1 MIKKKLRVA
10 PGSWLPILASIFAL
24 ATAAAFAVFLRVTME
39 QARFVPRIMNP
50 QADIDGKA
58 VDTLAFVG
66 WGLMFGG
73 IVLMVIFLWF
83 AAKKTLGLMA
93 IPALLYVVGAV
104 LSDWKDI
111 NSATGFSAERWV
123 VLGSIIIVSWLFL
136 MVVTNT
142 IRAKEPLIILAFL
155 AAAGVA
161 VLTFLQREP
170 FVITDS
176 CFTAKNCLDLSR
188 LIQVAGYFVTILFFA
203 LSLDNSY
210 QAEVSETGSADKKTS
225 AKGTAEDKPAGK
237 KSGGAEPKS
246 DGKTVN
252 WALLR
257 PTEEG
262 AKKEEALEE
271 IAEAAEPMA
280 EEAVA
285 EVFDGSESVD
295 EANRRIAEMTA
306 NAPTFEEE
314 MNLVGEI
321 GERKDQP
328 AGGTE
333 FGEKKQRRDV
343 PVPPTPVAGE
353 PGVEVIQYAAAEE
366 ENSGEEKTLAQLLA
380 ERGLLNRTEDPIEQ
394 ADARKAKIADGTAY
408 DSFFNRPVETPVAK
422 PADGPVA
429 EVFGTGFEANE
440 IEDNTDQAA
449 EAPDLTAAEAV
460 IEETAGAAEAVEAAE
475 EASGIADAAEAVK
488 DVAET
493 AAEAAGATA
502 GAADAAAGA
511 VAGAAAA
518 AAAGAAATAF
528 SKAGRK
534 TVYDEL
540 EEQESAADEAADEG
554 ATAFAAKGKG
564 AKANKTREAAE
575 KVGAE
580 DPVLTVPVT
589 PVSGSRLQKV
599 LKEEIITDRDQKLMY
614 RRKVSVFAVIG
625 MCLSVAAL
633 VVGILTTFDIVK
645 IDFFKDENTCLMMLG
660 LGLVMFLVFGT
671 RLTYKDYYTKT
682 IVSERKVVH
691 EESNWEEY
699 VANRLE
705 EDEKNIAALAQ
716 NYVRMTEM
724 YGRLLETTAEL
735 TSNIK
740 ALSMSRQAGIAAA
753 EVAPEE
759 FSAATEPEED
769 LFAPTAEV
777 ERNIED
783 AVAETAEEVAP
794 EEEAPVTETIQAI
807 AVPSLDSIV
816 PAATEPAEEIAEV
829 IEPAAEVAETVAEEP
844 VEKVADVVTEA
855 AEEAFAPVEEIGE
868 VVENVTEE
876 AAAAVEEA
884 ETTVAEAVEQEAET
898 IQAIAVPTVDSIAQ
912 EAEAIE
918 AAAEEP
924 AAEAV
929 EEVAEGAEEVAEALA
944 ETAEETVE
952 AAETAVEEVAA
963 EAAEVAGEVAEAIE
977 EAPKTAEAVEEE
989 VKQDGASANAGI
1001 LAALFSGRNKKTTT
1015 QAEEPA
1021 KAPEAAEPAPE
1032 EPKKEAAA
1040 EEPKQT
1046 GSYNDF
1052 LISTL
1057 FGRKKEKPAEEVKAT
1072 VEEAAESVAE
1082 AVEEVPEAVA
1092 EEVTEVVEAVP
1103 EAVETVTEEVTEA
1116 VEEIPETAEAVAEEV
1131 TEAVEEIPEA
1141 VEETAAETE
1150 AAVEEI
1156 TEAAADELSEAAETV
1171 TEEVAEV
1178 VEEVPEAVETVTEE
1192 VAEAVEEVPEA
1203 VETTTEEV
1211 AEAVEEIPEAVETV
1225 TEEVPAAVE
1234 ETVTEYTDEI
1244 PVTLEE
1250 TAAEYNNLF
1259 AEEVN
1264 EAAEEGRNEVAE
1276 AIESISEAS
1285 QDEVPEYIASPQG
1298 TTTESVKAVTDS
1310 IQTPTWRVP
1319 SPVFGAFGYG
1329 ATLAEE
1335 EAPEDN
1341 SDTMKL
1347 QFSSNTIEE
1356 PMFNN
1361 EQTQNA
1367 FAPESPAPEA
1377 PVEEPIAE
1385 EPITEEAS
1393 ADIFTAAE
1401 PIAEEPVAE
1410 EAPVDFF
1417 TAAEPVAE
1425 EPIAEEPI
1433 LEEPP
1438 VEDFA
1443 IEEPSFEE
1451 PALEETPAEDF
1462 VTAEPEAEAAPAEP
1476 EEKTVASVP
1485 EWKPAGEQKKAPFY
1499 RPSIYGEDSIE
1510 DAVNNE
1516 EMPKVNVPQQR
1527 ETAASAPKQDDG
1539 IIEGFVMPT
1548 FRGFTYSDDVEQ
1560 EPTDDDAEEQMY
1572 NGSYKMKSFL
1582 ARKTSQNEQMN
1593 QYLYESDDD
1602 DDFSIG
1608 ADAPAS
1614 SGLYHGAEIPEAVM
1628 ADDEDMFAEPELPTT
1643 EMDFSEPEL
1652 PEAEFGFEEPQM
1664 PETTS
1669 STWDEEPVMPTW
1681 KPSMAWDR
1689 GADEIP
1695 ETPAMPDEAP
1705 VNVANP
1711 YAGAAAPVETAA
1723 EPVTP
1728 PAPEQSAPVRSP
1740 MFNRGSVASR
1750 FNLDDDPFAD
1760 DPFLDDPLGDHS
1772 AAGNNKGAVE
1782 ETEEDARAKVENRRK
1797 MLQEKL
1803 EQIRKKNQSTQL
1815 DDLDD
1820 LDDEGVFFNK
1830 K

>member
-1 MIKKKLRVA
+1 MIKKKLRVS

-50 QADIDGKA
+50 QADIDGKT

-66 WGLMFGG
+66 WCLMFGG
-73 IVLMVIFLWF
+73 LVLMVIFLWF

-176 CFTAKNCLDLSR
+176 CFTAKNCLDLSK

-210 QAEVSETGSADKKTS
+210 QAEVSGAGNADKKAS
-225 AKGTAEDKPAGK
+225 GKGNADDKLAGK
-237 KSGGAEPKS
+237 KSGGTEPKS

-257 PTEEG
+257 STEEG
-262 AKKEEALEE
+262 AKKDEAPEE
-271 IAEAAEPMA
+271 IAETEPA
-280 EEAVA
+280 VEEAVA
-285 EVFDGSESVD
+285 EVFDGTESVD

-306 NAPTFEEE
+306 NGPTFEEE

-321 GERKDQP
+321 GERKDEP
-328 AGGTE
+328 AKETE
-333 FGEKKQRRDV
+333 FAAKKQRRDV
-343 PVPPTPVAGE
+343 PVPPTPVSGE
-353 PGVEVIQYAAAEE
+353 PAVEVIRYEAPEE

-408 DSFFNRPVETPVAK
+408 DSFFNRPVETPAQK

-429 EVFGTGFEANE
+429 EVFGSGFDINNE
-440 IEDNTDQAA
+440 EESSDLTAG
-449 EAPDLTAAEAV
+449 APDLTAAA
-460 IEETAGAAEAVEAAE
+460 EEVAEEIAGAAEEVSGTADAAE
-475 EASGIADAAEAVK
+475 EVPGIADATEAVTET
-488 DVAET
+488 AET
-493 AAEAAGATA
+493 AAEAAAATA
-502 GAADAAAGA
+502 DGAGKAAET

-540 EEQESAADEAADEG
+540 EEQESAAEDTADES

-564 AKANKTREAAE
+564 GKANRTREAAE

-589 PVSGSRLQKV
+589 PVSGSLLQKV

-633 VVGILTTFDIVK
+633 VVGVLTTFDIVK

-716 NYVRMTEM
+716 NYMRMTEM

-740 ALSMSRQAGIAAA
+740 ALSARQQAGIAAA
-753 EVAPEE
+753 ENAPEE
-759 FSAATEPEED
+759 FSAVTEPTED
-769 LFAPTAEV
+769 VFSPV
-777 ERNIED
+777 EDATRNIEE
-783 AVAETAEEVAP
+783 APETAEEFIAAETP
-794 EEEAPVTETIQAI
+794 FSETIEQAETIQPI
-807 AVPSLDSIV
+807 AVPTLDSIV
-816 PAATEPAEEIAEV
+816 PAAEEPIAEAVAEEPIAEF
-829 IEPAAEVAETVAEEP
+829 AEAAEEP
-844 VEKVADVVTEA
+844 VEKVADAVTEA
-855 AEEAFAPVEEIGE
+855 AEEAFAPVEEISE
-868 VVENVTEE
+868 AVEDVTGE
-876 AAAAVEEA
+876 AAEA
-884 ETTVAEAVEQEAET
+884 AEAAEATITETIEQEAET
-898 IQAIAVPTVDSIAQ
+898 IQAIAVPTVESIAQ
-912 EAEAIE
+912 EAEAVE

-924 AAEAV
+924 VAEAV
-929 EEVAEGAEEVAEALA
+929 EAVEETAAEAIEAAEETVADAVGEVSEGAEEVAETLT
-944 ETAEETVE
+944 ETADEAVE
-952 AAETAVEEVAA
+952 AAKTAVEEAVEAVA
-963 EAAEVAGEVAEAIE
+963 EAPKAEEVAEE
-977 EAPKTAEAVEEE
+977 TK
-989 VKQDGASANAGI
+989 KDGASANAGI
-1001 LAALFSGRNKKTTT
+1001 LAALFSGRNKKPATE
-1015 QAEEPA
+1015 QAEET
-1021 KAPEAAEPAPE
+1021 KAPAAAEPAPE
-1032 EPKKEAAA
+1032 KPKQEETA

-1057 FGRKKEKPAEEVKAT
+1057 FGRKKDKPAEEVKAA
-1072 VEEAAESVAE
+1072 VEEAAETVTEAAEEIPEVAE
-1082 AVEEVPEAVA
+1082 A
-1092 EEVTEVVEAVP
+1092 
-1103 EAVETVTEEVTEA
+1103 VTEA
-1116 VEEIPETAEAVAEEV
+1116 VEEIPAAAEEAV
-1131 TEAVEEIPEA
+1131 TEAVEEIPVA
-1141 VEETAAETE
+1141 VEEAVAETE
-1150 AAVEEI
+1150 AAAEEI
-1156 TEAAADELSEAAETV
+1156 TETAAEEAVTEAAETV
-1171 TEEVAEV
+1171 A
-1178 VEEVPEAVETVTEE
+1178 
-1192 VAEAVEEVPEA
+1192 
-1203 VETTTEEV
+1203 
-1211 AEAVEEIPEAVETV
+1211 
-1225 TEEVPAAVE
+1225 
-1234 ETVTEYTDEI
+1234 EYTDDI
-1244 PVTLEE
+1244 PVTAEE
-1250 TAAEYNNLF
+1250 TSAAYNNLF
-1259 AEEVN
+1259 ADEEIN

-1276 AIESISEAS
+1276 AIESIAEAS
-1285 QDEVPEYIASPQG
+1285 QDAVPEYIASPQG

-1319 SPVFGAFGYG
+1319 SPMFGAFGYG

-1335 EAPEDN
+1335 EAPEDTE
-1341 SDTMKL
+1341 DTMKL

-1361 EQTQNA
+1361 EQMQDT
-1367 FAPESPAPEA
+1367 FEPETTVSEA
-1377 PVEEPIAE
+1377 NVEETAVEEPIVSE
-1385 EPITEEAS
+1385 TP

-1401 PIAEEPVAE
+1401 PIAEEPIPE
-1410 EAPVDFF
+1410 ETPADIF
-1417 TAAEPVAE
+1417 AAA

-1433 LEEPP
+1433 PKETPADIFTAVEPMAEEPVLDETP
-1438 VEDFA
+1438 VEEFA
-1443 IEEPSFEE
+1443 AEKPSFEEPAFEEPAFEEPAFEEPSFEE
-1451 PALEETPAEDF
+1451 PVLEETPVEDF
-1462 VTAEPEAEAAPAEP
+1462 ATAEPEAEPAPVEQPA
-1476 EEKTVASVP
+1476 KTVESVP

-1516 EMPKVNVPQQR
+1516 EMPKVSVPLQR
-1527 ETAASAPKQDDG
+1527 ETAASAPKEDDG

-1614 SGLYHGAEIPEAVM
+1614 AGLYHGAEIPEAVM
-1628 ADDEDMFAEPELPTT
+1628 TDDEDMFTEPELPTT
-1643 EMDFSEPEL
+1643 EMDFAEPEL
-1652 PEAEFGFEEPQM
+1652 PEAEADFAEPGL
-1664 PETTS
+1664 PGNES
-1669 STWDEEPVMPTW
+1669 GWDEEPVMPTW

-1689 GADEIP
+1689 GADEISEP
-1695 ETPAMPDEAP
+1695 VTTADATAGET
-1705 VNVANP
+1705 NP
-1711 YAGAAAPVETAA
+1711 YAGAAAPAGADTTPVEQ
-1723 EPVTP
+1723 
-1728 PAPEQSAPVRSP
+1728 PAPTQNTPVRPP
-1740 MFNRGSVASR
+1740 MFGRGSVASR

-1772 AAGNNKGAVE
+1772 AAGNGQGAAP

-1815 DDLDD
+1815 DDLSD
-1820 LDDEGVFFNK
+1820 LDDEGVFFNNK